1 MGAVE
6 SSGAGSQRSWV
17 RDAWAWSSRHPLL
30 LLVALG
36 AAIRFATL
44 TSQGFWLDEQV
55 TVSLVQLSPIELLK
69 QVIAT
74 ESNPSLYY
82 LLLGGW
88 ERVFGSGEFG
98 IRSFS
103 ALAGTA
109 AIPLVFLAAKSLY
122 SHRAAVIAAAI
133 TATSPL
139 LIWYSQEARNYE
151 LLLFFAALSF
161 LCFAKALDDHGYR
174 WLWAWALASAVAL
187 ATHYFAFFLIV
198 PEALWLLYRRPG
210 SRIDTA
216 IPMGAIVVVGLAL
229 LPLTATQRGRGDW
242 IEGYDFAGR
251 LFNVPEHFLV
261 GYHVPWAAIPLVAL
275 GLVVAVGV
283 YAAWRADGSA
293 RRGLAVTGSIVAIG
307 FGLLLLAS
315 LAGDDYILTRNVLEL
330 WPVVAVLIAI
340 ALASPAAG
348 RLGTATAVVLCIG
361 GAALAIWNAVT
372 PAAQRQS
379 YDEIAAEFE
388 QEPGNRLFVS
398 QSSFSSP
405 LILYL
410 DGSRA
415 AADTEL
421 QTSELIVIE
430 PRPTENYAIGECLY
444 LPTCGGVD
452 VEPPPHFEPP
462 PGFSLER
469 EGATESFDYSVYTA
483 PAPLAIERPQEYF
496 TPRVFLQEGPG

>member
-1 MGAVE
+1 MGVVE
-6 SSGAGSQRSWV
+6 SSGAGPQRSSAS
-17 RDAWAWSSRHPLL
+17 DAWAWISRHALL

-69 QVIAT
+69 QVIAS

-88 ERVFGSGEFG
+88 ERVLGSGEFG

-103 ALAGTA
+103 ALVGTA
-109 AIPLVFLAAKSLY
+109 AIPLVFFAAKSLH
-122 SHRAAVIAAAI
+122 SRRAGVIAAAI

-161 LCFAKALDDHGYR
+161 LCFGKALDDHGYR

-187 ATHYFAFFLIV
+187 ATHYFAFFLVV

-216 IPMGAIVVVGLAL
+216 IPMGAIVIVGLAL
-229 LPLTATQRGRGDW
+229 LPLTAIQRGRGDW
-242 IEGYDFAGR
+242 IDEYGFAGR

-261 GYHVPWAAIPLVAL
+261 GYHVPSGAIPLVAL
-275 GLVVAVGV
+275 ALVVAVGA

-293 RRGLAVTGSIVAIG
+293 RRGLAVTGSIIVIG
-307 FGLLLLAS
+307 FGLLLMSS

-330 WPVVAVLIAI
+330 WPVVAVFIAI
-340 ALASPAAG
+340 ALASPGAR
-348 RLGTATAVVLCIG
+348 RLGTATAVVLCVG
-361 GAALAIWNAVT
+361 GGALAIWNAVT

-379 YDEIAAEFE
+379 YDELADEFRSKA
-388 QEPGNRLFVS
+388 GSRLFVS

-405 LILYL
+405 LVLYL
-410 DGSRA
+410 DEARA
-415 AADTEL
+415 ATDAEL
-421 QTSELIVIE
+421 QTSELVVIE
-430 PRPTENYAIGECLY
+430 PQPTDNYAIGECLY

-452 VEPPPHFEPP
+452 VEPPPRFEPP
-462 PGFSLER
+462 AGFALER

-483 PAPLAIERPQEYF
+483 PRPVAIERPVEYF
-496 TPRVFLQEGPG
+496 TPRVFLQGGV